1 MVANDVV
8 IVKTSNGAFSIRD
21 RKSGKQLHFF
31 SGGTRSGCCTPAV
44 AGGHAYFGTGTTP
57 PPSGGAAD
65 VESLSAFA
73 WEESPREKG
82 IIGTLHVID
91 LKTGKSVWSFGT
103 GNTICGDPAL
113 AYGRLYFTSRDGRVY
128 CFTPAKEGEPVTP
141 EARDASG
148 PAPPQD
154 LKTLLA
160 RQGTNRPTPGKSWPM
175 VGGTPD
181 RAGLP
186 GTALKPPLQ
195 PAWKVDMGGP
205 VLCGAAL
212 GDGKVFVGSDAGKL
226 AALEAGS
233 GKRIWEFPTG
243 APVRCSPAVVG
254 GVVYGGSDS
263 GTFHALDAGSG
274 KQKWSFGCGGPVQ
287 SSPAVVGG
295 VVVFGANDHN
305 VYALDRETG
314 RKLWNF
320 RMREYSIQ
328 APVVV
333 HGEQVFAGQW
343 YDWVW
348 AIDLLTGK
356 EQWRSRVPVSVEAVA
371 FYQDKLYVRSP
382 YYIVELDP
390 RSGKRLRLGQTS
402 YGYGGLAF
410 MKNLLFQ
417 SGVPGQ
423 YGTSGATVIDLSQ
436 AGTDLP
442 GKVATLAGGRRL
454 SSKGLPAAP
463 ERASMVAPLV
473 LGETVC
479 FAGRTGKL
487 ALTDAVGRT
496 LWSATLG
503 GRCHSPPIAV
513 GGLLVLG
520 CDDGHVY
527 AFHGT

>member
-1 MVANDVV
+1 MA
-8 IVKTSNGAFSIRD
+8 
-21 RKSGKQLHFF
+21 
-31 SGGTRSGCCTPAV
+31 
-44 AGGHAYFGTGTTP
+44 
-57 PPSGGAAD
+57 
-65 VESLSAFA
+65 
-73 WEESPREKG
+73 
-82 IIGTLHVID
+82 
-91 LKTGKSVWSFGT
+91 
-103 GNTICGDPAL
+103 
-113 AYGRLYFTSRDGRVY
+113 
-128 CFTPAKEGEPVTP
+128 
-141 EARDASG
+141 
-148 PAPPQD
+148 
-154 LKTLLA
+154 
-160 RQGTNRPTPGKSWPM
+160 
-175 VGGTPD
+175 GGTPD

-186 GTALKPPLQ
+186 GTALKPHLQ
-195 PAWKVDMGGP
+195 PAWRFDMGGP
-205 VLCGAAL
+205 ILCGAAL
-212 GDGKVFVGSDAGKL
+212 SDGKVFVGSNAGKV

-233 GKRIWEFPTG
+233 GKRLWEFPTG
-243 APVRCSPAVVG
+243 AAVRCSPAVVG
-254 GVVYGGSDS
+254 GVVYCGSDS
-263 GTFHALDAGSG
+263 GAFRALDAGIG
-274 KQKWSFGCGGPVQ
+274 KEKWTFVCGGPVQ

-305 VYALDRETG
+305 VYALDGETG

-356 EQWRSRVPVSVEAVA
+356 EQWRSRVPVSIEAVV

-390 RSGKRLRLGQTS
+390 RSGKRLRLGSTS

-417 SGVPGQ
+417 SGVQGQ

-442 GKVATLAGGRRL
+442 GKVPVLEGVRRL
-454 SSKGLPAAP
+454 TSNRLPAAP
-463 ERASMVAPLV
+463 DRASMVAPLV

-487 ALTDAVGRT
+487 AVTDAAGKT

-503 GRCHSPPIAV
+503 GRCHSPPIAAD
-513 GGLLVLG
+513 GLLVLG

-527 AFHGT
+527 AFHDT